1 MADPAAFTKFVPG
14 LDFLQGLVKRGA
26 GGVPSMSQWIAP
38 TLDPAEIDKR
48 IGELRTVQFWL
59 EQNAKLIAA
68 SIQALEVQRMTL
80 STLQTMN
87 LPLSALREAMTLT
100 PPSADAFAAAAA
112 VPAAA
117 PAGRAAPAGS
127 RDDAHEADRSDDA
140 PDDDE
145 PPQAAPRAARATGA
159 ARGSRKARAG
169 GAKAGAAASGIDPM
183 QWWGALT
190 QQFGELAARAIKDV
204 PGLSAAADA
213 VAAARTGPDAAGG
226 AHAGDAGAAAAP
238 RAARSRAGG
247 AGASAKSGKRP
258 SAGARSAA
266 GKGGTGGKGG
276 KGGKGGT
283 KGRVRARRAR
293 TDARR

>member
-127 RDDAHEADRSDDA
+127 RDDAHEPDRSDDE
-140 PDDDE
+140 PDEDQ

-190 QQFGELAARAIKDV
+190 QQFQQIATQTLREAARAM
-204 PGLSAAADA
+204 PAAEPTDLA
-213 VAAARTGPDAAGG
+213 P
-226 AHAGDAGAAAAP
+226 AAAP
-238 RAARSRAGG
+238 SAGPQPAKAANAPVARKTAKAAGQTGARKAATRKAPAKVAPGRVAAKRAGTL
-247 AGASAKSGKRP
+247 AGWPLPTSSKN
-258 SAGARSAA
+258 
-266 GKGGTGGKGG
+266 
-276 KGGKGGT
+276 
-283 KGRVRARRAR
+283 
-293 TDARR
+293 

>member
-26 GGVPSMSQWIAP
+26 GSVPSMSQWIAP

-87 LPLSALREAMTLT
+87 LPLSALRDAMTLT
-100 PPSADAFAAAAA
+100 PPTADAFAAAAA
-112 VPAAA
+112 VPAATA
-117 PAGRAAPAGS
+117 GGAATASARDRADEPGRAS
-127 RDDAHEADRSDDA
+127 DAHAGDDA
-140 PDDDE
+140 P
-145 PPQAAPRAARATGA
+145 QAASRTARSGGAARA
-159 ARGSRKARAG
+159 SRKTASG
-169 GAKAGAAASGIDPM
+169 SGKAGVDAGGIDPM

-213 VAAARTGPDAAGG
+213 VAAARGGSDAGDG
-226 AHAGDAGAAAAP
+226 AHAGDAVATAP
-238 RAARSRAGG
+238 ARAARARAGG
-247 AGASAKSGKRP
+247 SGASAKAGKRS
-258 SAGARSAA
+258 SAGARGA
-266 GKGGTGGKGG
+266 GAKTGAPGKGG
-276 KGGKGGT
+276 KGST
-283 KGRVRARRAR
+283 RSRARPRRAR
-293 TDARR
+293 TEARH

>member
-1 MADPAAFTKFVPG
+1 MADSAAFSRFVPG

-100 PPSADAFAAAAA
+100 PPSADAFAAA

-117 PAGRAAPAGS
+117 PAGRAATASS
-127 RDDAHEADRSDDA
+127 RDDADAPDRSDDE

-145 PPQAAPRAARATGA
+145 PPQATPRTARAARA
-159 ARGSRKARAG
+159 SRKATAAS
-169 GAKAGAAASGIDPM
+169 AKAGAAASGIDPM

-213 VAAARTGPDAAGG
+213 VAAARGGPEAAGG
-226 AHAGDAGAAAAP
+226 VQAGDTGAAAAP
-238 RAARSRAGG
+238 RTARSRAGG
-247 AGASAKSGKRP
+247 AGASVKAGKRP
-258 SAGARSAA
+258 SAGAGVKRGAA
-266 GKGGTGGKGG
+266 GKGGKGS
-276 KGGKGGT
+276 T
-283 KGRVRARRAR
+283 TRRTRARRAR

>member
-100 PPSADAFAAAAA
+100 PTANQGILR
-112 VPAAA
+112 PA
-117 PAGRAAPAGS
+117 
-127 RDDAHEADRSDDA
+127 
-140 PDDDE
+140 
-145 PPQAAPRAARATGA
+145 
-159 ARGSRKARAG
+159 RK
-169 GAKAGAAASGIDPM
+169 
-183 QWWGALT
+183 
-190 QQFGELAARAIKDV
+190 
-204 PGLSAAADA
+204 
-213 VAAARTGPDAAGG
+213 
-226 AHAGDAGAAAAP
+226 
-238 RAARSRAGG
+238 
-247 AGASAKSGKRP
+247 KSSP
-258 SAGARSAA
+258 LCCE
-266 GKGGTGGKGG
+266 
-276 KGGKGGT
+276 
-283 KGRVRARRAR
+283 RARRSPSQIIPPR
-293 TDARR
+293 